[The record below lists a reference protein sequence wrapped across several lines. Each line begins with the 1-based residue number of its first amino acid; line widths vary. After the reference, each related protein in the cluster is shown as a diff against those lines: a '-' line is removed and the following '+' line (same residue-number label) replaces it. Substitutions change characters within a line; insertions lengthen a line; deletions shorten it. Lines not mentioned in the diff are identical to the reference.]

1 MNALRI
7 IIADDQ
13 PAFREELEKTLLRLM
28 PSATIYL
35 VTTGKEMLELLR
47 TKFVEL
53 IFLNFRMPEKD
64 GMALT
69 KSIRKEND
77 QVKIIALTGNNDT
90 TTADQLLS
98 AGVNACLEKD
108 QQQAMLEQ
116 VIEELMISDK

>member
-1 MNALRI
+1 MNSLRI